1 MKQNALKHIVTIQI
15 AKAGIALALVL
26 GLSSASLAETIA
38 GAMAKAYANNPDLNA
53 ARASLRAV
61 DEGVPIAKSGYRPR
75 ISANATGTAVRFD
88 SNSIAK
94 PLDYTNR
101 SAGITI
107 TQQVFDGFQTL
118 NSVRVAEAS
127 AFAERESMRANEIS
141 TLLSAAEAFANVAR
155 DQDVVAIRK
164 QNLSFL
170 RQQVDAAGSRQRL
183 GEGTL
188 TDVNQAETQA
198 AEAKALLA
206 AAIAQLRQSE
216 ATYLQIVGSPASGI
230 KQAKPAVRNLPRTL
244 DLAVATGIKEHPAI
258 AAALHRVD
266 AADYRVKQAEG
277 TMLPGVTLQG
287 SISRS
292 LTDQPGEVPNSSNA
306 AVTARIEIPIYQGGA
321 EYGQI
326 RQAKE
331 RAGQQAI
338 LVDSIRAEVRQT
350 IMQAYAQLDGA
361 RATILATR
369 ERIAAATRALSG
381 VIEERKVGQ
390 RTTIDVLD
398 AQQSVLAARET
409 LAAAQRNAV
418 VASYSLLAA
427 TGRLTVAGQG
437 LPVAE
442 YDAERHYNAVKNK
455 AFGASIDSAR

>member
-1 MKQNALKHIVTIQI
+1 MKQIAREDVIKVHI
-15 AKAGIALALVL
+15 AKACLALMLVL
-26 GLSSASLAETIA
+26 APSSASFAETIT

-61 DEGVPIAKSGYRPR
+61 DEGVPIAKSGFRPR
-75 ISANATGTAVRFD
+75 IAANATGSAVRFD
-88 SNSIAK
+88 SNSISK

-118 NSVRVAEAS
+118 NSVRVAEAT
-127 AFAERESMRANEIS
+127 AFAERESVRANEIS

-188 TDVNQAETQA
+188 TDVNQAQAQA

-206 AAIAQLRQSE
+206 AAVAQLRQSE
-216 ATYLQIVGSPASGI
+216 ATYLQIVGDPASGI
-230 KQAKPAVRNLPRTL
+230 KQAKPAERNLPRTL
-244 DLAVATGIKEHPAI
+244 DLAVATGIKEHPAV

-292 LTDQPGEVPNSSNA
+292 LTDQPGEVPNSANA
-306 AVTARIEIPIYQGGA
+306 AVTARIEIPIYQGGS

-338 LVDSIRAEVRQT
+338 LVDSVRAEVRQT
-350 IMQAYAQLDGA
+350 IMQAFAQLDGA
-361 RATILATR
+361 RATISATR

-381 VIEERKVGQ
+381 VIEERKAGQ
-390 RTTIDVLD
+390 RTTLDVLD
-398 AQQSVLAARET
+398 AQQSVLVARET

-427 TGRLTVAGQG
+427 TGRLTVKGQG
-437 LPVAE
+437 IPVAE

-455 AFGASIDSAR
+455 AFGTGIDTTR